1 MVSFVGWIHLG
12 TIAGAVVGTVL
23 LFRWIWTVRDRPGAN
38 WFIGVFV
45 VQFIL
50 LISYA
55 IGYLIFDPTI
65 RYIVEVIAWVSA
77 VWIATLYLAF
87 ALGYTGRVQ
96 YLSLRWSWPVVV
108 IAVGMTVLVATDPVH
123 NLLLSEFTVVSTT
136 GLSGVLFER
145 GPLLYGIF
153 FYAASLITIG
163 TLFLLDTIISYG
175 PLYRREAIAVG
186 LSAVPP
192 SIGYLLWT
200 FDFGPTPALNLTPA
214 LFLPHV
220 IFDTYAFVQSDMF
233 DFHPATRRA
242 GERAA
247 IDDLGNPVV
256 IVDQD
261 GRVVTLN
268 EAAEDLLQTEKGHI
282 LSHHIGEYY
291 TGETIDQTQPEQ
303 TVAVRIAGRRHE
315 FAVTSKPLYASG
327 ESIVGYTL
335 VLQDVTEER
344 QRKQRL
350 EVLNRILRHNLR
362 NDLNVIVGMADLL
375 TDGQSKTRYSETID
389 RKAKELIELGE
400 KAQAAA
406 DALGSTS
413 APTEIYIENLLA
425 ETAANVTRSEPTWTV
440 DIRVPNELCIEAN
453 EQLLSL
459 VFENLV
465 ENGLVH
471 DPGTNPTVIVTV
483 AGLDRTDGT
492 VTLSI
497 ADTGPGIPAHEIQAI
512 ENETETALE
521 HGSRLGLWAI
531 KWGVTML
538 GGDISFDSTQTGTTV
553 TLRLPGVTA
562 FPTDNEAATQQSV

>member
-1 MVSFVGWIHLG
+1 MGLCGLDCNTLFGVCPRIYWPSTVFITSMVL
-12 TIAGAVVGTVL
+12 AGSG
-23 LFRWIWTVRDRPGAN
+23 DC
-38 WFIGVFV
+38 
-45 VQFIL
+45 
-50 LISYA
+50 
-55 IGYLIFDPTI
+55 
-65 RYIVEVIAWVSA
+65 
-77 VWIATLYLAF
+77 
-87 ALGYTGRVQ
+87 
-96 YLSLRWSWPVVV
+96 SWDDSPS
-108 IAVGMTVLVATDPVH
+108 ATDPVH
-123 NLLLSEFTVVSTT
+123 NLLLSEFTVVSAT

>member
-38 WFIGVFV
+38 WFIGVFI

-50 LISYA
+50 LTSYA
-55 IGYLIFDPTI
+55 IGYLTFDPTI

-108 IAVGMTVLVATDPVH
+108 IAVGMTVLAATDPVH
-123 NLLLSEFTVVSTT
+123 NLLLSEFTVVSAT

-268 EAAEDLLQTEKGHI
+268 EAAEDLLQTKKRPHTLTPHWGV
-282 LSHHIGEYY
+282 LY
-291 TGETIDQTQPEQ
+291 
-303 TVAVRIAGRRHE
+303 RR
-315 FAVTSKPLYASG
+315 
-327 ESIVGYTL
+327 
-335 VLQDVTEER
+335 D
-344 QRKQRL
+344 
-350 EVLNRILRHNLR
+350 
-362 NDLNVIVGMADLL
+362 
-375 TDGQSKTRYSETID
+375 D
-389 RKAKELIELGE
+389 RP
-400 KAQAAA
+400 
-406 DALGSTS
+406 D
-413 APTEIYIENLLA
+413 
-425 ETAANVTRSEPTWTV
+425 TA
-440 DIRVPNELCIEAN
+440 
-453 EQLLSL
+453 
-459 VFENLV
+459 
-465 ENGLVH
+465 
-471 DPGTNPTVIVTV
+471 
-483 AGLDRTDGT
+483 RTD
-492 VTLSI
+492 SCRSNCW
-497 ADTGPGIPAHEIQAI
+497 P
-512 ENETETALE
+512 
-521 HGSRLGLWAI
+521 
-531 KWGVTML
+531 
-538 GGDISFDSTQTGTTV
+538 
-553 TLRLPGVTA
+553 
-562 FPTDNEAATQQSV
+562 

>member
-1 MVSFVGWIHLG
+1 MVSFVGWVHLG

-45 VQFIL
+45 VQCIL

-108 IAVGMTVLVATDPVH
+108 IAVGMTVLAATDPVH
-123 NLLLSEFTVVSTT
+123 NLLLSEFTVVSAT

-413 APTEIYIENLLA
+413 APTEIYVENLLA

-483 AGLDRTDGT
+483 TELDRTDGT

>member
-1 MVSFVGWIHLG
+1 
-12 TIAGAVVGTVL
+12 
-23 LFRWIWTVRDRPGAN
+23 
-38 WFIGVFV
+38 
-45 VQFIL
+45 
-50 LISYA
+50 
-55 IGYLIFDPTI
+55 
-65 RYIVEVIAWVSA
+65 
-77 VWIATLYLAF
+77 
-87 ALGYTGRVQ
+87 
-96 YLSLRWSWPVVV
+96 
-108 IAVGMTVLVATDPVH
+108 
-123 NLLLSEFTVVSTT
+123 
-136 GLSGVLFER
+136 
-145 GPLLYGIF
+145 
-153 FYAASLITIG
+153 
-163 TLFLLDTIISYG
+163 
-175 PLYRREAIAVG
+175 
-186 LSAVPP
+186 
-192 SIGYLLWT
+192 
-200 FDFGPTPALNLTPA
+200 
-214 LFLPHV
+214 
-220 IFDTYAFVQSDMF
+220 
-233 DFHPATRRA
+233 
-242 GERAA
+242 
-247 IDDLGNPVV
+247 
-256 IVDQD
+256 
-261 GRVVTLN
+261 
-268 EAAEDLLQTEKGHI
+268 
-282 LSHHIGEYY
+282 
-291 TGETIDQTQPEQ
+291 
-303 TVAVRIAGRRHE
+303 
-315 FAVTSKPLYASG
+315 
-327 ESIVGYTL
+327 
-335 VLQDVTEER
+335 
-344 QRKQRL
+344 
-350 EVLNRILRHNLR
+350 
-362 NDLNVIVGMADLL
+362 MADLL

>member
-38 WFIGVFV
+38 WFIGVFI

-50 LISYA
+50 LTSYA
-55 IGYLIFDPTI
+55 IGYLTFDPTI

-413 APTEIYIENLLA
+413 APTEIYVENLLA

>member
-38 WFIGVFV
+38 WFIGVFI

-50 LISYA
+50 LTSYA
-55 IGYLIFDPTI
+55 IGYLTFDPTI

-108 IAVGMTVLVATDPVH
+108 IAVGMTVLAATDPVH
-123 NLLLSEFTVVSTT
+123 NLLLSEFTVVSAT

>member
-38 WFIGVFV
+38 WFIGVFI

-50 LISYA
+50 LTSYA
-55 IGYLIFDPTI
+55 IGYLTFDPTI

-108 IAVGMTVLVATDPVH
+108 IAVGMTVLTATDPVH
-123 NLLLSEFTVVSTT
+123 NLLLSEFTVVSAT

>member
-1 MVSFVGWIHLG
+1 MVSFVGWVHLG

-45 VQFIL
+45 VQCIL

-108 IAVGMTVLVATDPVH
+108 IAVGMTVLAATDPVH
-123 NLLLSEFTVVSTT
+123 NLLLSEFTVVSAT

-413 APTEIYIENLLA
+413 APTEIYVENLLA

>member
-1 MVSFVGWIHLG
+1 MVSFVGWVHLG

-45 VQFIL
+45 VQCIL

-87 ALGYTGRVQ
+87 ALGYTGRIQ

-108 IAVGMTVLVATDPVH
+108 IAVGMTVLAATDPVH
-123 NLLLSEFTVVSTT
+123 NLLLSEFTVVSAT

-413 APTEIYIENLLA
+413 APTEIYVENLLA

-483 AGLDRTDGT
+483 TELDRTDGT